1 MAQMSTAG
9 KVALAGGAAVVVFL
23 IARAAKA
30 KSGEQKAITPP
41 PGPVVP
47 PQPPPDPTP
56 PKTRP
61 DGDPAPFGHACFP
74 PAYGG
79 SNRYDT
85 TYWEAGGTAV
95 ARARIFDAFE
105 GLGYSTPAD
114 RDTMNELGPDAELGG
129 GDDVP
134 NPEVTKFQRDYNT
147 VSRWNQFVPKA
158 QMGGLDQDGKVGPC
172 TLNALK
178 LVHDNLGDAD
188 WQNDIV
194 QRARDAG
201 A

>member
-9 KVALAGGAAVVVFL
+9 KVAIAGGAALAVFL

-30 KSGEQKAITPP
+30 KGEDKKAITPT
-41 PGPVVP
+41 GPIVP
-47 PQPPPDPTP
+47 PVIPPVGPP

-61 DGDPAPFGHACFP
+61 SGDPAPFGHACFP

-79 SNRYDT
+79 SNKYDT
-85 TYWEAGGTAV
+85 AYWEAGGTDV

-105 GLGYSTPAD
+105 GLGYSTPGD
-114 RDTMNELGPDAELGG
+114 RDTMNALGPDNALGG
-129 GDDVP
+129 GDDIP
-134 NPEVTKFQRDYNT
+134 NPEVSKFQGDYNA
-147 VSRWNQFVPKA
+147 VSRWNQFVPKT

-178 LVHDNLGDAD
+178 LVHDNLGEEQWDT
-188 WQNDIV
+188 IV
-194 QRARDAG
+194 TMARGAG
-201 A
+201 